1 MIGILRNGL
10 NMNGVS
16 SFVQQIIIGTVILL
30 TVWIDQLRSKRSTR
44 VRVFAEQEQPEKRGA
59 SAASA

>member
-16 SFVQQIIIGTVILL
+16 AFTQQIIIGLVILL
-30 TVWIDQLRSKRSTR
+30 TVWIDQLRNRR
-44 VRVFAEQEQPEKRGA
+44 
-59 SAASA
+59 